1 MASFDIALNWVLDS
15 EDPQRQYKQV
25 PDAPPGAFA
34 ISGINSVA
42 YPKQF
47 DYVASIP
54 QAQRGLDVANFYR
67 AEFWNEWYSQ
77 LTDDELA
84 KRVLDMAVNGGP
96 ATAVKL
102 LQRALAIK
110 DDGLWGPNTVHEAN
124 SEPNIVAMFTA
135 ARVERYQ
142 RIAAANPANAHYLP
156 QWLARA
162 SR

>member
-1 MASFDIALNWVLDS
+1 M
-15 EDPQRQYKQV
+15 
-25 PDAPPGAFA
+25 
-34 ISGINSVA
+34 
-42 YPKQF
+42 
-47 DYVASIP
+47 
-54 QAQRGLDVANFYR
+54 ANFYQT
-67 AEFWNEWYSQ
+67 EFWNEWYSQ

-110 DDGLWGPNTVHEAN
+110 DDGLWGPNTVREAN
-124 SEPNIVAMFTA
+124 SEPNVVAMFTA
-135 ARVERYQ
+135 ARVAKYQ
-142 RIAAANPANAHYLP
+142 AIAAANPANAHYLP